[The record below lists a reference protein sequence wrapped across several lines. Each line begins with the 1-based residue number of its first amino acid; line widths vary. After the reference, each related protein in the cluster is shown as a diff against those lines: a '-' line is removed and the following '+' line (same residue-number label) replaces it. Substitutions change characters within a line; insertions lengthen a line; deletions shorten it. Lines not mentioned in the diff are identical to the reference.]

1 VQEDMMAEEPDNVV
15 LPLLWE
21 IRSAQQAQ
29 GDVLSQH
36 TGALSRLEKRVEDL
50 YTMSTHT
57 LGVAVSAHDKHLA
70 LEARVDQLSERV
82 QRLESKT

>member
-1 VQEDMMAEEPDNVV
+1 MAEEPDNIV
-15 LPLLWE
+15 LRLLRE

-29 GDVLSQH
+29 GDVLSQHTTVLGQH

-57 LGVAVSAHDKHLA
+57 LGVAGLC
-70 LEARVDQLSERV
+70 
-82 QRLESKT
+82 T